1 MAESASTTRSE
12 VTTTAELPVGTTP
25 GEHAIYRQLSEAID
39 SGRFKPGDRLPPERD
54 LAVHFGTTRNLVRRA
69 VLRLERERRISR
81 EVGRGTFVLDR
92 SENNAAAAPP
102 LPKASPLDVLEARMA
117 IEPGFADLVVGR
129 ATESDFDRLEG
140 LLLSLEKAP
149 TQQEFKEAGYAFH
162 LQIAR
167 STRNPLLIQI
177 FETVIEA
184 RKAAGWGRLL
194 SLNDTVAAR
203 QGQVRANRRI
213 LDALRERDAEL
224 ARKLLRTHLGSMVA
238 AVTFNADE

>member
-1 MAESASTTRSE
+1 
-12 VTTTAELPVGTTP
+12 
-25 GEHAIYRQLSEAID
+25 
-39 SGRFKPGDRLPPERD
+39 
-54 LAVHFGTTRNLVRRA
+54 
-69 VLRLERERRISR
+69 
-81 EVGRGTFVLDR
+81 
-92 SENNAAAAPP
+92 
-102 LPKASPLDVLEARMA
+102 MA

-162 LQIAR
+162 LEIAR

>member
-1 MAESASTTRSE
+1 
-12 VTTTAELPVGTTP
+12 
-25 GEHAIYRQLSEAID
+25 
-39 SGRFKPGDRLPPERD
+39 
-54 LAVHFGTTRNLVRRA
+54 
-69 VLRLERERRISR
+69 
-81 EVGRGTFVLDR
+81 
-92 SENNAAAAPP
+92 

-162 LQIAR
+162 LEIAR